1 MADQNTNQDDAV
13 AQKAYESAVAAQ
25 SDSKDKP
32 ADPVKAPAAK
42 AEATVAEPAKADAT
56 TEAKPAAAKAAPAKP
71 AARKAPAKTVS
82 AKAATPKKAAPA
94 KKAAATKAPAKV
106 AAKKAPAK
114 SKPVSKTTTKTIK
127 TGAKRTE
134 TPTTKDTTMATK
146 TESKTANVA
155 SDMASEMQTRLAG
168 MYEKGTEM
176 TGEMVTF
183 QRANA
188 EAMAEASK
196 ILFTGM
202 QDMTRTAVEE
212 SRKAADQMSEDA
224 RLMAAAKSPTELV
237 KLQGDIMRRSFD
249 NVVATSSKNTEA
261 WIKLTNDAFA
271 PLTSRMSEAVDKM
284 NKIAA

>member
-1 MADQNTNQDDAV
+1 MAN
-13 AQKAYESAVAAQ
+13 
-25 SDSKDKP
+25 
-32 ADPVKAPAAK
+32 
-42 AEATVAEPAKADAT
+42 
-56 TEAKPAAAKAAPAKP
+56 
-71 AARKAPAKTVS
+71 
-82 AKAATPKKAAPA
+82 
-94 KKAAATKAPAKV
+94 
-106 AAKKAPAK
+106 
-114 SKPVSKTTTKTIK
+114 
-127 TGAKRTE
+127 
-134 TPTTKDTTMATK
+134 
-146 TESKTANVA
+146 
-155 SDMASEMQTRLAG
+155 EMQTRLAG

-261 WIKLTNDAFA
+261 WIKLTNEAFA

-284 NKIAA
+284 NKLAA

>member
-1 MADQNTNQDDAV
+1 MADPVTDQDDAA
-13 AQKAYESAVAAQ
+13 AQKAYESAVAAK
-25 SDSKDKP
+25 SEDRKP
-32 ADPVKAPAAK
+32 
-42 AEATVAEPAKADAT
+42 
-56 TEAKPAAAKAAPAKP
+56 EAKPADAKP
-71 AARKAPAKTVS
+71 AADAKPEPAAKTATARKAPAKKAPSKKVV
-82 AKAATPKKAAPA
+82 AKKAPPKKTIARKAPA
-94 KKAAATKAPAKV
+94 KKTAAE
-106 AAKKAPAK
+106 
-114 SKPVSKTTTKTIK
+114 TTKTSPEKSAAPAAK
-127 TGAKRTE
+127 TQ
-134 TPTTKDTTMATK
+134 TKDTTMATK
-146 TESKTANVA
+146 TKTANVA
-155 SDMASEMQTRLAG
+155 SDMANEMQTRLAG

-202 QDMTRTAVEE
+202 QDMTRSAVEE

-249 NVVATSSKNTEA
+249 SVVATSSKNTEA

-284 NKIAA
+284 NKLAA

>member
-1 MADQNTNQDDAV
+1 MADQTTDKGDAA
-13 AQKAYESAVAAQ
+13 AQKAYETAVAAQ
-25 SDSKDKP
+25 SDQPKSDSKP
-32 ADPVKAPAAK
+32 ASTQGANTPAAKQETAPAATPAKTETVATKTPTPVKARAK
-42 AEATVAEPAKADAT
+42 S
-56 TEAKPAAAKAAPAKP
+56 KPA
-71 AARKAPAKTVS
+71 
-82 AKAATPKKAAPA
+82 
-94 KKAAATKAPAKV
+94 
-106 AAKKAPAK
+106 AAKKAPAEA
-114 SKPVSKTTTKTIK
+114 PAKTATPKKAGPARRKAPAKAKATKTSTPK
-127 TGAKRTE
+127 TERT
-134 TPTTKDTTMATK
+134 PKTKDTIMATK
-146 TESKTANVA
+146 TETKTANVA
-155 SDMASEMQTRLAG
+155 SDMANEMQTRLAG

-261 WIKLTNDAFA
+261 WIKLTNEAFA

-284 NKIAA
+284 NKLAA